1 MVRDSQQPKTEVN
14 DMAHL
19 HFIEDSDGEVVD
31 QLVFCSDWCHK
42 EHTNDSY
49 KGWNGCHEI
58 STTEPCTFCGD
69 NVEGLNDDL

>member
-1 MVRDSQQPKTEVN
+1 
-14 DMAHL
+14 MAHL
-19 HFIEDSDGEVVD
+19 HFIEDSDDEVVD

-42 EHTNDSY
+42 EHTNDRY